1 MGSGFVDSLQ
11 LIIGIYL
18 LYMGLKGENLGNRL
32 SGVPDRQEVKEPRAL
47 RVLYIIGGVFALSD
61 FAICMLR
68 NNMFTVEQTQTGV
81 SVTQNFTISALPFLT
96 YDLMNSVSKVLSF
109 LALAVLI
116 GQISSL
122 LPLMLN
128 PKQELYDMQ
137 LLFSAPRGSSVWS
150 FPVLFRSRPRQV
162 RQ

>member
-47 RVLYIIGGVFALSD
+47 RMLYIIGGVFALSD

-68 NNMFTVEQTQTGV
+68 NNMFTVEQTQTAV
-81 SVTQNFTISALPFLT
+81 MRMTKAQNDILT
-96 YDLMNSVSKVLSF
+96 
-109 LALAVLI
+109 
-116 GQISSL
+116 SSL
-122 LPLMLN
+122 LL
-128 PKQELYDMQ
+128 
-137 LLFSAPRGSSVWS
+137 
-150 FPVLFRSRPRQV
+150 
-162 RQ
+162 